1 MPYRMILA
9 VLLLTS
15 ISAYGQNTPG
25 RYLPDG
31 RWQARN
37 MNATVI
43 KPDSSMSDDFPI
55 ITSWGPDLRVTHR
68 PSNTLC
74 YLGPQVTTSDGQ
86 LLNIIYSDQPRTMLS
101 LVQSF
106 DGGMTWAEP
115 QAFLPQDAYNAISQ
129 SGAVVGDYIYY
140 VFHADWRGQAIN
152 MRRSTDAGQ
161 TWLPIQIVDAEPL
174 NGSWSPTI
182 AAMDSLVYITFDRQ
196 SNIDY
201 QFHMYGKYSIDFGAS
216 WSNNIF
222 ISDTCYAGD
231 VPRLTHT
238 DVGALH
244 LTRQYASNHVQQ
256 VHYKRS
262 TDWGLTW
269 IPDIDI
275 STSNWGAQWPRIA
288 AWGNSNVI
296 IGWFDYKYS
305 PYAWTGDILI
315 RRSTDNGQT
324 WLDEQVLTDDH
335 KAKDCTIVAKEGAIY
350 IVYPDEMEGNQ
361 ETSFDLMFVYS
372 LDGGVTWSVPERL
385 TDAPNLS
392 VYPNLFLYLD
402 DLLLTWEDG
411 RDDTGSGYLREVYF
425 KKNSLLDGISDR
437 DPLIPQQMELSS
449 YPNPFN
455 SSTTITISNLK
466 GGDIRLSIYDIQGR
480 EIRIFKGVSMGG
492 DKKVVWDA
500 TDASGKK
507 VSSGLYFARASTP
520 RQSQSIRLTYL
531 K

>member
-1 MPYRMILA
+1 
-9 VLLLTS
+9 
-15 ISAYGQNTPG
+15 
-25 RYLPDG
+25 
-31 RWQARN
+31 
-37 MNATVI
+37 
-43 KPDSSMSDDFPI
+43 
-55 ITSWGPDLRVTHR
+55 
-68 PSNTLC
+68 
-74 YLGPQVTTSDGQ
+74 
-86 LLNIIYSDQPRTMLS
+86 
-101 LVQSF
+101 
-106 DGGMTWAEP
+106 
-115 QAFLPQDAYNAISQ
+115 
-129 SGAVVGDYIYY
+129 
-140 VFHADWRGQAIN
+140 
-152 MRRSTDAGQ
+152 
-161 TWLPIQIVDAEPL
+161 
-174 NGSWSPTI
+174 
-182 AAMDSLVYITFDRQ
+182 
-196 SNIDY
+196 
-201 QFHMYGKYSIDFGAS
+201 
-216 WSNNIF
+216 
-222 ISDTCYAGD
+222 
-231 VPRLTHT
+231 
-238 DVGALH
+238 
-244 LTRQYASNHVQQ
+244 
-256 VHYKRS
+256 
-262 TDWGLTW
+262 
-269 IPDIDI
+269 
-275 STSNWGAQWPRIA
+275 
-288 AWGNSNVI
+288 
-296 IGWFDYKYS
+296 
-305 PYAWTGDILI
+305 
-315 RRSTDNGQT
+315 
-324 WLDEQVLTDDH
+324 
-335 KAKDCTIVAKEGAIY
+335 VAKEGAIY

-466 GGDIRLSIYDIQGR
+466 GGDIRLSIYNIQGR